1 MGKNKIEIGLKEL
14 LILFFSIVILIV
26 SIVVKSDKL
35 LIGVFVVWIMMMIY
49 AFTDIYNHIVL
60 FFTYHLFLFFN
71 RTRNMFC
78 IFWIGKILYIFGT
91 LQ

>member
-35 LIGVFVVWIMMMIY
+35 LLWIS
-49 AFTDIYNHIVL
+49 
-60 FFTYHLFLFFN
+60 
-71 RTRNMFC
+71 
-78 IFWIGKILYIFGT
+78 LY
-91 LQ
+91 